1 MLVGTLSLV
10 GRQPAVSA
18 NVHFAFTVVFKD
30 NKTLLHLDLS
40 FCDFNNEESK
50 RLSEALELNNTI
62 YGIHYEGNMG
72 YINYRG
78 GLVC

>member
-1 MLVGTLSLV
+1 MT
-10 GRQPAVSA
+10 QAAACA
-18 NVHFAFTVVFKD
+18 NVLSIPTLVFKE
-30 NKTLLHLDLS
+30 NKTLLHLDIS

-50 RLSEALELNNTI
+50 KLSEALELNNTI

-78 GLVC
+78 GLVCEPGQIV